1 MSGYIAV
8 FAYDFPHQKSCDFI
22 KDLFSYGLKNL
33 VVFAAPKKDLSHLS
47 RPKAAQSLPNAF
59 TPLETHELCNNLGVI
74 YYAVEHDQVS
84 QLNFLVS
91 KHLIDLGIVAGAR
104 IISPEVISM
113 FPKGIVNF
121 HPGKIPETSGLD
133 AFAYT
138 LKKGVPAG
146 VTTHFIDHR
155 VDAGDFIR
163 FNQLNVQDKDTL
175 TSIQE
180 NLYQLQ
186 RKALQDF
193 CADYIS
199 SSISTQ
205 PINRPNKNTPMN
217 QGERDLA
224 FSLFER
230 WKAKQLMNQYQ
241 TNFFHDCEFGNVD
254 AVAEK
259 LVFDPSL
266 VFLTNENGW
275 SPLIV
280 ACFNQQYEVV
290 ELLLNNGANPNR
302 CGASGT
308 TPLMYAKTK
317 ILNQKTPDLSLI
329 KLLIDA
335 GADSLRTD
343 CHGKDVF
350 FYIDIAGDKRL
361 ATSIKEYIN
370 K

>member
-33 VVFAAPKKDLSHLS
+33 VVFAAPKKDLSYLS
-47 RPKAAQSLPNAF
+47 RPKAAQNLSNVF
-59 TPLETHELCNNLGVI
+59 TPLETRELCNNLGVI
-74 YYAVEHDQVS
+74 YYAIGHDDVS
-84 QLNFLVS
+84 QLKPLIT
-91 KHLIDLGIVAGAR
+91 KHSIDMGIIAGAR
-104 IISPEVISM
+104 IISPEIISM
-113 FPKGIVNF
+113 FSEGIVNF

-163 FNQLNVQDKDTL
+163 FNQVSVQTKDTL

-180 NLYQLQ
+180 NIYQLQ

-199 SSISTQ
+199 SNITTQ
-205 PINRPNKNTPMN
+205 PINRPNKNAPMN
-217 QGERDLA
+217 QEERDLA

-230 WKAKQLMNQYQ
+230 WKAKQLINECQATFYY
-241 TNFFHDCEFGNVD
+241 DCEFGNINDVI
-254 AVAEK
+254 EK

-266 VFLTNENGW
+266 VYSTNEKGW

-290 ELLLNNGANPNR
+290 KLLLNNGANPNR

-317 ILNQKTPDLSLI
+317 ILNQETPDLSLI

-335 GADSLRTD
+335 GADCLRTD
-343 CHGKDVF
+343 CHGKDLF
-350 FYIDIAGDKRL
+350 FYIDMAGDKRL
-361 ATSIKEYIN
+361 AASIKEYIN

>member
-33 VVFAAPKKDLSHLS
+33 VVFAAPKKDLSHLV
-47 RPKAAQSLPNAF
+47 RPKIIQNLPSTFA
-59 TPLETHELCNNLGVI
+59 PLDTRELCKNLGVI
-74 YYAVEHDQVS
+74 YYAIEHDETY
-84 QLNFLVS
+84 QLKFLIS
-91 KHLIDLGIVAGAR
+91 KHLIDLGIIAGAR
-104 IISPEVISM
+104 IISSEVISM
-113 FPKGIVNF
+113 FSRGIVNF

-193 CADYIS
+193 CVDYIS

-205 PINRPNKNTPMN
+205 PINRPTKNSPMS
-217 QGERDLA
+217 QEERDLA
-224 FSLFER
+224 FSFFDK
-230 WKAKQLMNQYQ
+230 WKAKQLINQYQ
-241 TNFFHDCEFGNVD
+241 TTFFHDCESGDFN

-266 VFLTNENGW
+266 VFLTNEKGW

-280 ACFNQQYEVV
+280 ACFNQRYEVAK
-290 ELLLNNGANPNR
+290 LLLDNGSNPNR

-317 ILNQKTPDLSLI
+317 ILNQEKPDLSLI

-335 GADSLRTD
+335 GADSFRTD
-343 CHGKDVF
+343 CHGKDLF
-350 FYIDIAGDKRL
+350 FYIDRAGDKAL
-361 ATSIKEYIN
+361 AAFIEKYIN
-370 K
+370 R